1 MVELWD
7 IYDINRKKIGKY
19 AERGVYEF
27 KPGEYH
33 IVVNALI
40 MNSKNQI
47 LISKRAEFKPFG
59 LMWECNGGSILK
71 GESSLQGMIREI
83 KEELGIEFQEKDGI
97 LFKEIRRDETTI
109 PNFKD
114 VWLFKKD
121 IDCKDIKFPDGESIE
136 AKWVD
141 INKFLEME
149 KNKEIVPSFEMNMNE
164 FNRAVKLLE
173 EL

>member
-1 MVELWD
+1 
-7 IYDINRKKIGKY
+7 
-19 AERGVYEF
+19 
-27 KPGEYH
+27 
-33 IVVNALI
+33 
-40 MNSKNQI
+40 
-47 LISKRAEFKPFG
+47 
-59 LMWECNGGSILK
+59 MWECNGGSILK
-71 GESSLQGMIREI
+71 GETSLQGMIREI

-149 KNKEIVPSFEMNMNE
+149 KSKEIVPSFEMDMNE